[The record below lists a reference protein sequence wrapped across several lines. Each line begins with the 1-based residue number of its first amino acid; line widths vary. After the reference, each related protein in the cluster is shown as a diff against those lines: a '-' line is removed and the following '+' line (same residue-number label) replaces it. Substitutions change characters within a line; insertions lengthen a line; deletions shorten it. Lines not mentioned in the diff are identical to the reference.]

1 MYNVVNDA
9 GNVYV
14 YDADENLV
22 NYKDKE
28 IMQAIFADNSIVSG
42 EDTET
47 VQDIVD
53 YINNNYV
60 EEQADIVPD
69 LPYYLT
75 QEEIDKTK
83 LTE

>member
-14 YDADENLV
+14 YDEDENLV